1 MIAIAISVLFAGALF
16 TGLTPRWSPGARALA
31 VPQISIAFVGL
42 YLAVSDQVAQ
52 DRAEYYRWYRTS
64 AALLVDPDARDR
76 GFTLLLNALPAGLS
90 PDAFGFVLS
99 AMMVS
104 LICGFLITL
113 ARRNLI
119 HWVGV
124 PIALVF
130 AVCDRLFLD
139 ITLNSSRSS
148 LAALVFLFGAIQRK
162 SGWRWA
168 LWAVGFGLHGRIVL
182 ILSALWWIAIFFE
195 NRPALLKTVLALA
208 VGAMMFRLLTGSPLL
223 PAAAALDFFLNVSES
238 ETVSRGIGTASELT
252 PSLAV
257 QLLLGVVATTA
268 FVWWAG
274 MIAPPARAMTDLKIT
289 RSVADDRHRLLVL
302 SLVVAAAGLMLY
314 PDLSLAQRVFLVP
327 ILCLPGLMPGKAI
340 TLLAAAKL
348 AVLAALL
355 PGSLA

>member
-16 TGLTPRWSPGARALA
+16 AGLAPRWSPGARALA

-52 DRAEYYRWYRTS
+52 DRAEYYRWYRAS

-76 GFTLLLNALPAGLS
+76 GFTLLLNALPDRLS
-90 PDAFGFVLS
+90 SDAFGFVLA
-99 AMMVS
+99 AMMIT
-104 LICGFLITL
+104 LICGFLVTL

-168 LWAVGFGLHGRIVL
+168 LWALVGRHFFRKSTRIIEDRPRSGRRRNAV
-182 ILSALWWIAIFFE
+182 SAPDRF
-195 NRPALLKTVLALA
+195 V
-208 VGAMMFRLLTGSPLL
+208 
-223 PAAAALDFFLNVSES
+223 PAAGRRSARFLSE
-238 ETVSRGIGTASELT
+238 RI
-252 PSLAV
+252 
-257 QLLLGVVATTA
+257 
-268 FVWWAG
+268 
-274 MIAPPARAMTDLKIT
+274 
-289 RSVADDRHRLLVL
+289 
-302 SLVVAAAGLMLY
+302 
-314 PDLSLAQRVFLVP
+314 
-327 ILCLPGLMPGKAI
+327 
-340 TLLAAAKL
+340 
-348 AVLAALL
+348 
-355 PGSLA
+355 